1 MTWREL
7 LIAGITKSSPFSR
20 RISIS
25 ARDILLTGGDGFVG
39 GVGNSGGNEDFVA
52 AEVDVAEEGRV
63 PTFGETEGGE
73 AGNLNREGVVK
84 NAVFSGNNRAT
95 ARSKVDGP

>member
-20 RISIS
+20 RISLQRYTFI
-25 ARDILLTGGDGFVG
+25 LTGGDGFVG

-73 AGNLNREGVVK
+73 AGNLNREGVV
-84 NAVFSGNNRAT
+84 FSANNRARAT